1 MTELAEQQEQQ
12 VGTSKKPRRSHNGLW
27 IGIIFFIV
35 ISLAGAGFY
44 LYTLLSERQEG
55 LGGEVK
61 GVLNKQIGDYQNQL
75 TAIQSQLAALEADI
89 AGKDTHFTKTL
100 ADFSSLHNQKLENTR
115 NDLNES
121 ITFIQRQLGKTRGDW
136 LVADAE
142 YLLSVANERLY
153 LIGDVNTTREALEA
167 ADQRLR
173 ESGDAAA
180 FKVREQI
187 VKEIGLLRS
196 VVIPDVVGMYASL
209 DSLASEVDKLELIL
223 PYSGKALS
231 PTAETSASETPKA
244 APTTEEGEPEGE
256 GLLDTAEK
264 ALEGIVTIRHTDQAI
279 DQILTP
285 EQALFIREQLRV
297 KLEMVKIAL
306 VQHNEPLYH
315 ASLEDTKH
323 WIGLHFNS
331 NDVSKN
337 VVAELERLAAIKIRS
352 QFPDISLS
360 LKMLK
365 DITKLR
371 IETDKAIEPNK
382 PAPAAAVTPPAA
394 PAVQVIEKPTA
405 APLPTE
411 KPAEAE
417 PAAE

>member
-27 IGIIFFIV
+27 IGIIFLIV

-44 LYTLLSERQEG
+44 LFSQLRDRQEG

-61 GVLNKQIGDYQNQL
+61 GALNKQIGDYQNQL

-231 PTAETSASETPKA
+231 PTAETPVAETP
-244 APTTEEGEPEGE
+244 EEGEPEGE

-394 PAVQVIEKPTA
+394 PVVQVIEKPTT